1 MKRNKGKVV
10 TTEREFR
17 FEFKPGKQ
25 SCVLSVPVEF
35 PVQGNA
41 SDLHGRLMLLHSL
54 PCFVEKNLKD
64 ALSKFIEEGTNKDY
78 DGEAELALERL
89 RTGEVDTDLLTN
101 AWAKAY
107 SDTTLEHARPEE
119 PSWDEDF
126 ADVYHDL
133 IHSPASET
141 LLNLEHNYFVS
152 ISELIGERDMELKKL
167 QERQSSEM
175 DKVMKEL
182 GNTLSDQDVNAV
194 ASQHFDSQQVLEN
207 KWASELK
214 QLTTIQKQE
223 YQEWV
228 IKLHQDLQNPNNSS
242 INEEIKAQ
250 PSQLRG
256 SQEANE
262 RLYEEQIQLEE
273 SFTIHL
279 GAQLKTMHNLRL
291 LRADVL
297 DFCKHKRNHRSGVKL
312 HRLQTALSLYS
323 TSLCGLV
330 LLVDNRIN
338 SYSGIK
344 RDFATV
350 SQECTDFHFPRL
362 EEQLEVVQQVVL
374 YARAQRSSK
383 QKEQPGEF
391 YISRHSNLSEVH
403 IVFHLCVDDN
413 VRSGNITA
421 RDPAIMGLRNILK
434 VCCTHD
440 STTITIPLLLV
451 HDMSECP
458 SPIVS
463 PFFFSIRSARLEYKP
478 NPDKFCTLPMGGIGP
493 VLGLLFIPLIGSA
506 SDHCTSSYGR
516 RRPFIWLLSLGVLLA
531 LFIIPQADMFAFYFS
546 WGGRAM
552 HVAFLILGV
561 GLLDFCG
568 QVCFTPLEA
577 LLSDLYREEE
587 DCGQAFAM
595 FSFMVSLG
603 GCIGYLLPA
612 VNWTDSYLSAYL
624 GGQEKC
630 LFSLLTFIFIVSV
643 LVTMKVSQEPTYP
656 SRRLLLEPK
665 PSESARS
672 VSRSCC
678 YLLKCKLRVFKSG
691 PLICM
696 LRTCWSMTPAIY
708 RSYCHIPRV
717 MKQLCVAQLCSWMA
731 VMSFMLFYTDFVGE
745 GLYEGVPSAAP
756 GTASRLRYDE
766 GIRMGSLGLFL
777 QCATSTFFSI
787 IMSKLVKLFGSKR
800 VYLASMVSFTFSALV
815 ICLSKSIVLVT
826 MMSALTGFAYATLQ
840 TLPYTLTCH
849 YHKEKDIYMPKTK
862 PKNMLKNGITITRE
876 SVYLTPDEQCTINH
890 NHKQNG
896 HVYFEPEHA
905 GSYAAQNDSA
915 SGGDGEEEDFGK
927 RGVGLDFAI
936 LDSTFLLSQVFPSFF
951 MGMIVQFTES
961 VTAYIASSTVFGL
974 IAIYL
979 AKSIVFDQKD
989 LKF

>member
-1 MKRNKGKVV
+1 MVFRIPSSSCRGKNI
-10 TTEREFR
+10 
-17 FEFKPGKQ
+17 
-25 SCVLSVPVEF
+25 L
-35 PVQGNA
+35 N
-41 SDLHGRLMLLHSL
+41 MLR
-54 PCFVEKNLKD
+54 CNLQ
-64 ALSKFIEEGTNKDY
+64 
-78 DGEAELALERL
+78 
-89 RTGEVDTDLLTN
+89 
-101 AWAKAY
+101 W
-107 SDTTLEHARPEE
+107 H
-119 PSWDEDF
+119 
-126 ADVYHDL
+126 
-133 IHSPASET
+133 
-141 LLNLEHNYFVS
+141 
-152 ISELIGERDMELKKL
+152 
-167 QERQSSEM
+167 
-175 DKVMKEL
+175 
-182 GNTLSDQDVNAV
+182 
-194 ASQHFDSQQVLEN
+194 
-207 KWASELK
+207 
-214 QLTTIQKQE
+214 
-223 YQEWV
+223 
-228 IKLHQDLQNPNNSS
+228 
-242 INEEIKAQ
+242 
-250 PSQLRG
+250 
-256 SQEANE
+256 
-262 RLYEEQIQLEE
+262 
-273 SFTIHL
+273 
-279 GAQLKTMHNLRL
+279 
-291 LRADVL
+291 
-297 DFCKHKRNHRSGVKL
+297 
-312 HRLQTALSLYS
+312 
-323 TSLCGLV
+323 LV
-330 LLVDNRIN
+330 LLNFLTCGLEICVAA
-338 SYSGIK
+338 GI
-344 RDFATV
+344 TYV
-350 SQECTDFHFPRL
+350 P
-362 EEQLEVVQQVVL
+362 
-374 YARAQRSSK
+374 
-383 QKEQPGEF
+383 
-391 YISRHSNLSEVH
+391 
-403 IVFHLCVDDN
+403 
-413 VRSGNITA
+413 
-421 RDPAIMGLRNILK
+421 
-434 VCCTHD
+434 
-440 STTITIPLLLV
+440 PLLLEAGV
-451 HDMSECP
+451 EEQYMTM
-458 SPIVS
+458 V
-463 PFFFSIRSARLEYKP
+463 L
-478 NPDKFCTLPMGGIGP
+478 GIGP

-612 VNWTDSYLSAYL
+612 INWTDSYLSAYL
-624 GGQEKC
+624 GGQEEC

-656 SRRLLLEPK
+656 SGRLLLEPK